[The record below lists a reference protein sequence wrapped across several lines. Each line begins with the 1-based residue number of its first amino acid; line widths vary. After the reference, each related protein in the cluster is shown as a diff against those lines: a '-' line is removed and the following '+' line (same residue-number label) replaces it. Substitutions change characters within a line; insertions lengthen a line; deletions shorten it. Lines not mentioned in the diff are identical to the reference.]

1 MEEARGAR
9 EVVIVGV
16 ITWELH
22 LDACHSLK
30 EKRQIVKSL
39 KDRLHQRFNVSAAET
54 AHHDLWQRAELTAA
68 VVSTERQHAERVLR
82 EADRLVEGAVGARII
97 DSSTSYR

>member
-1 MEEARGAR
+1 M
-9 EVVIVGV
+9 IVGL

-30 EKRQIVKSL
+30 EKRHILKSL

-54 AHHDLWQRAELTAA
+54 DHHDLWQRAELSAA
-68 VVSTERQHAERVLR
+68 VVSTDRQHAEQVLR
-82 EADRLVEGAVGARII
+82 EADRLVDGANGARIV
-97 DSSTSYR
+97 DSSTSWL